1 VKICGITTVGD
12 GVLAARCG
20 ADAIGLVLW
29 PQSPRAVDLAAARAI
44 SSALPPLVHRV
55 GVFVN
60 PTRAEVERAVAEAG
74 LDVVQ
79 LHGDETPE
87 FCRDLPAR
95 VLKAVRVGPGFD
107 AGDALRFENA
117 AGGLLL
123 DTRVEGAAPG
133 GTGRAFDWAL
143 ARSVRERARYLV
155 LAGGLTPD
163 NVGRAVAAVEPD
175 AVDVSSG
182 VESAPG
188 RKDPARVRA
197 FVRAVR
203 EAGR

>member
-1 VKICGITTVGD
+1 
-12 GVLAARCG
+12 
-20 ADAIGLVLW
+20 
-29 PQSPRAVDLAAARAI
+29 VDLAAGRAI
-44 SSALPPLVHRV
+44 AAALPPFVHRV

-60 PTRAEVERAVAEAG
+60 PTRFEVERAVAEIG

-79 LHGDETPE
+79 LHGDEAPE
-87 FCRDLPAR
+87 FCRDLQRR
-95 VLKAVRVGPGFD
+95 VVKAVRVGPGFR
-107 AGDALRFENA
+107 AAEALRYENFA
-117 AGGLLL
+117 SGVLL
-123 DTRVEGAAPG
+123 DTRVEAVDGRPG
-133 GTGRAFDWAL
+133 GTGRAFDWTL
-143 ARSVRERARYLV
+143 AREVRENARCLV

-182 VESAPG
+182 VESSPC

-203 EAGR
+203 ATER